1 MYAVKY
7 VIYVMY
13 VAAYCILTKPLTDSM
28 NLSSAAEHYTFLSAF
43 KSLSLTI
50 NSGNSLLQLTR
61 PTNNRRSN
69 ERLGKGEIG

>member
-13 VAAYCILTKPLTDSM
+13 VAVYCILTKPLTDSM

-50 NSGNSLLQLTR
+50 NSVL
-61 PTNNRRSN
+61 
-69 ERLGKGEIG
+69 